1 VNGPPRATIFFHM
14 RSALRIEGRTAPEI
28 RAVIESFL
36 KNCRQPALLEP
47 GQEVLPLTADNFS
60 LEFRGSRLTL
70 EAWDRTSN
78 LARCITAIKDTSAG
92 GANTVT
98 IYTYD

>member
-1 VNGPPRATIFFHM
+1 M

-60 LEFRGSRLTL
+60 LESRGVWLGLLLRGNYFHSYNPAVRVTKQRLSLLTTFGPVCSS
-70 EAWDRTSN
+70 D
-78 LARCITAIKDTSAG
+78 LAQLR
-92 GANTVT
+92 
-98 IYTYD
+98 